1 VREAPKSVSRV
12 ARICC
17 ASMHGIGLPGFLEFY
32 PIRSRRHSH
41 LTTDPSHQFSHSV
54 HDASRNYIP
63 PGIKASPDFP
73 SNSLS
78 SSVYPSPANNF
89 SCLLGKFL
97 TSPWTMTRL
106 AIFFFALFASV
117 LLTLATPVPIADSEP
132 ELAKRHTG
140 RVSFH
145 SLPL

>member
-1 VREAPKSVSRV
+1 
-12 ARICC
+12 
-17 ASMHGIGLPGFLEFY
+17 
-32 PIRSRRHSH
+32 
-41 LTTDPSHQFSHSV
+41 
-54 HDASRNYIP
+54 
-63 PGIKASPDFP
+63 
-73 SNSLS
+73 
-78 SSVYPSPANNF
+78 
-89 SCLLGKFL
+89 
-97 TSPWTMTRL
+97 MTRL